1 MSLRRRISNAFGLD
15 RSSDD
20 ESDALPM
27 DAQSNTVPEAVGEAT
42 GVDSDS
48 ANQAKHYGVTID
60 PIVAQQDLERF
71 WQVRNVR
78 HLTPEENEGRH
89 HIFVQAH
96 FDENSQNPEAS
107 VRITWEGGS
116 QDFSLEK
123 SDRNSILSFA
133 MFTWQTCSVSMA
145 DAQSESVAGLT
156 ANHPDELS
164 EEGERTGNT
173 LFHHSFLVEFE
184 EKIVSRK
191 SSRIFGQISNGADM
205 TLQLLADGEV
215 LGSGEIPQSGAFRFN
230 SVPAGTFVVQ
240 VTDPDTDEV
249 VAQSKPISLDGV
261 NASEVNLEVEPPA
274 VETEAPS
281 VDEPPVVNLPTERDL
296 EALSKQ
302 PGIETVEP
310 ETASVPPPYLPEPVT
325 SEPVSSPETPAA
337 AASGYAKSID
347 HYILFGPRDHFA
359 TKAYLPLLMSQL
371 LESNATFG
379 FSPEEAL
386 HARRVTI
393 LASPDV
399 IPPSLDQNFE
409 KHGIDVVRAHGDLER
424 IRSVLQKNS

>member
-1 MSLRRRISNAFGLD
+1 MSLRRRISSAFGMD
-15 RSSDD
+15 RGSED
-20 ESDALPM
+20 ESVRDPVE
-27 DAQSNTVPEAVGEAT
+27 AQSNAVQEVDGEAG
-42 GVDSDS
+42 GVDSDN
-48 ANQAKHYGVTID
+48 ANLASHYGVTID
-60 PIVAQQDLERF
+60 PIVVQQDLDRYWE
-71 WQVRNVR
+71 VRSVR

-96 FDENSQNPEAS
+96 FDENSQNSEAS

-116 QDFSLEK
+116 QDFSLER
-123 SDRNSILSFA
+123 SNRNSILSFA

-145 DAQSESVAGLT
+145 DAQSERVTGLT

-164 EEGERTGNT
+164 EAGERTGNT

-184 EKIVSRK
+184 EKVVSRK
-191 SSRIFGQISNGADM
+191 SSRIFGQISNGADL
-205 TLQLLADGEV
+205 TLELLADGEV

-261 NASEVNLEVEPPA
+261 NAVEVNLDVSPPVVEEEVPQ
-274 VETEAPS
+274 VE
-281 VDEPPVVNLPTERDL
+281 EPPVVNMPSPGDL
-296 EALSKQ
+296 ESLTE
-302 PGIETVEP
+302 PPRVETPLP
-310 ETASVPPPYLPEPVT
+310 EMAPPPYLPEPVKE
-325 SEPVSSPETPAA
+325 EPVGGTATHSA
-337 AASGYAKSID
+337 AASGYAKTID

-399 IPPSLDQNFE
+399 LPSTLDQNFE
-409 KHGIDVVRAHGDLER
+409 KHGIEVARAHGDLER
-424 IRSVLQKNS
+424 IRSVLQKTG